1 VRYSFK
7 PVHCRLIATSL
18 FVGTTLTQ
26 MRHQREQRILLS
38 LSDGPIWLNQI
49 GHPIRLV
56 WPASRSQPLF
66 AYMTFALITLT

>member
-1 VRYSFK
+1 
-7 PVHCRLIATSL
+7 
-18 FVGTTLTQ
+18 
-26 MRHQREQRILLS
+26 MRRQRERRILLS